1 MSNVNAE
8 AGIQHIATPG
18 GQIARPRRGR
28 PIWPALAPLQGFNRL
43 FSKLALTRRQPCKVH
58 TLKPRAITLG
68 RWRLPWEGAHVGVW
82 LRWGSK
88 SSPGALNP
96 ALELKIQPWS
106 AKSSSGALNPE
117 PGGCCN
123 ECPDRRHQRQAAGAN
138 FPGGARDEARATQ
151 AAAQLTA
158 ATVSCHSQAV
168 SCHSPAVSCHS
179 PAVSCHSQAVS
190 CHSPAVSC
198 HSPAVSCHSPASD
211 RAQGL
216 RKPSNPKP
224 RAQSVWTRRMDG

>member
-1 MSNVNAE
+1 MWVSLVLVQCECRGRHSTHCN
-8 AGIQHIATPG
+8 TPAS
-18 GQIARPRRGR
+18 QIARPRRGR
-28 PIWPALAPLQGFNRL
+28 PIWPALAPLQGVNRL
-43 FSKLALTRRQPCKVH
+43 VSKLALTRAAALVKIY
-58 TLKPRAITLG
+58 TLKPRRITLVP
-68 RWRLPWEGAHVGVW
+68 WRGAHVGVW

-96 ALELKIQPWS
+96 AQELKIQSWS
-106 AKSSSGALNPE
+106 SKSSSGALNPAL
-117 PGGCCN
+117 GN
-123 ECPDRRHQRQAAGAN
+123 DCPDRRHQRQAAGAN

-179 PAVSCHSQAVS
+179 PAVSCHS
-190 CHSPAVSC
+190 
-198 HSPAVSCHSPASD
+198 PASD

>member
-1 MSNVNAE
+1 MWVSLVLVQCECRGRHSTHCN
-8 AGIQHIATPG
+8 TPAS
-18 GQIARPRRGR
+18 QIARPRRGR
-28 PIWPALAPLQGFNRL
+28 PIWPALAPLQGVNRL
-43 FSKLALTRRQPCKVH
+43 VSKLALTRRQPCKVH

-179 PAVSCHSQAVS
+179 PA
-190 CHSPAVSC
+190 
-198 HSPAVSCHSPASD
+198 SD